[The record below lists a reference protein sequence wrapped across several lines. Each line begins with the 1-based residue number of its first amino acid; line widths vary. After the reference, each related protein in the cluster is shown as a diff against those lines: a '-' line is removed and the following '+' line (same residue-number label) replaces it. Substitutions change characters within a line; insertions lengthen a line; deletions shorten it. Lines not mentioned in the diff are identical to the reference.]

1 MTFENQVKE
10 AKEKQLESRIIRDI
24 VFIILGVI
32 FLIISILIAYKD
44 KNIEKEKKSSNTTTI
59 VKKESK

>member
-44 KNIEKEKKSSNTTTI
+44 KNIEKEKKVVI
-59 VKKESK
+59 QQQ